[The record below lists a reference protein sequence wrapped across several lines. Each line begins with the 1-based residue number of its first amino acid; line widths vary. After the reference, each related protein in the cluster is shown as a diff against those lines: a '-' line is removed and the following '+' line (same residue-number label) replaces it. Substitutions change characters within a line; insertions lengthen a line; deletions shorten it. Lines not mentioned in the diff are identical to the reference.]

1 MLTRVNRFNL
11 HRYSDAIRESIRSA
25 SFVAMDFE
33 MTGVLADESLRNSRL
48 DNLET
53 RYLKARTNSSQLW
66 PLQIGIAAF
75 THLNADTIDPK
86 LGFTLGNVDKPNNP
100 SFGVK
105 RYSLNLWPSPDDAY
119 SVLVEAPAFK
129 FLLSNKY
136 DFNLAAYSG
145 IKPRADRQYESVS
158 LEELARIRVAC
169 ELVDQRINQA
179 AQESVTIEIPI
190 HNMTVQTVYFLQIEL
205 ADWLGQIDL
214 SIKFQ
219 VESEEGVLLSR
230 RSWIKFRVSVTADLK
245 AHITSKKTTF
255 TSQAL
260 RSPYVTGMKKGAKHP
275 KLADIF
281 SEINPNSAPL
291 VFHNGWVDTMHVG
304 WLLQTVRSQ
313 SSWA

>member
-11 HRYSDAIRESIRSA
+11 HRYSDTIRESIRSA

-53 RYLKARTNSSQLW
+53 RYLKAKTNSSQLW

-75 THLNADTIDPK
+75 THLDADTIDPK
-86 LGFTLGNVDKPNNP
+86 LGFTLGSTGKPNNP
-100 SFGVK
+100 NFGVK
-105 RYSLNLWPSPDDAY
+105 RFSLNLWPSPDDTY

-145 IKPRADRQYESVS
+145 IKPRADKQYESVS
-158 LEELARIRVAC
+158 LEEIARIRAVC
-169 ELVDQRINQA
+169 ELLDQRINQA
-179 AQESVTIEIPI
+179 SEETATIEIPI
-190 HNMTVQTVYFLQIEL
+190 HNMSVQTVYYLQIEL
-205 ADWLGQIDL
+205 ADWLGQIDP
-214 SIKFQ
+214 SIKLQ

-230 RSWIKFRVSVTADLK
+230 RSWIKFRVSVTPDLK
-245 AHITSKKTTF
+245 KYVSSKKTTF

-260 RSPYVTGMKKGAKHP
+260 RSTYVTGMKKGAKHP
-275 KLADIF
+275 KLLDIF
-281 SEINPNSAPL
+281 SEINPKSTPL

-304 WLLQTVRSQ
+304 SL
-313 SSWA
+313 